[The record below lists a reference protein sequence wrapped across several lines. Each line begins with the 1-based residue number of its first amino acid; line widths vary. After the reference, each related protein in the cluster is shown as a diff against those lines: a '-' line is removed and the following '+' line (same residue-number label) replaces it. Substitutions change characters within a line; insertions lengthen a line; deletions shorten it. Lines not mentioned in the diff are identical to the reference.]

1 MEMKLD
7 LVLDWTN
14 SKFFLKRIETENFK
28 NSENESQDQTKGSI
42 KNPKN
47 KINK

>member
-14 SKFFLKRIETENFK
+14 SKFFLKRIETESLK
-28 NSENESQDQTKGSI
+28 ILKKESQDQTKGSI
-42 KNPKN
+42 KNSKE
-47 KINK
+47 

>member
-14 SKFFLKRIETENFK
+14 SKFFLKRIETESLK
-28 NSENESQDQTKGSI
+28 NLKESQDQTKGSI
-42 KNPKN
+42 KTPKE
-47 KINK
+47 